1 MTQLVAIYRTLEL
14 PWTAAAE
21 QERSFRRTLKISVAA
36 VVVAAFVLSLLPLPR
51 QDRQEVKPVPQR
63 FARLILEK
71 PKPPPPPPPPK
82 EEPKPK
88 LEPKPEPAK
97 PEPKPQPKPKPER
110 RVEQPKPPPPKPDAA
125 ERARQARA
133 EASGAGLLPFAEQL
147 AALRDDAAVGH
158 LDTKQRVG
166 LSTASAAR
174 VTERALVTSKVGRGS
189 GGISTSGLSRNIGG
203 TTLAGR
209 ETTRVESP
217 IEGVAPGGGGTVEH
231 AANSGRPSR
240 SREEI
245 ERVFDKNKGAI
256 YALYNR
262 ALRQNP
268 ALQGKVVLRLTI
280 APDGRVTACEIV
292 SSELGDADL
301 EKKLV
306 ERVRLFRFEAKDVDS
321 ITTTKPIDFFPA

>member
-1 MTQLVAIYRTLEL
+1 MTQLVAMYRTLEL

-21 QERSFRRTLKISVAA
+21 QERSFQRTLKISLAA
-36 VVVAAFVLSLLPLPR
+36 LIAAAIVLSLLPLP
-51 QDRQEVKPVPQR
+51 QLDRTQVKPVPQR

-82 EEPKPK
+82 AQPKPK
-88 LEPKPEPAK
+88 PKPEPAK
-97 PEPKPQPKPKPER
+97 LEPKPQPKPKPAR
-110 RVEQPKPPPPKPDAA
+110 AVEKPKAPAPKPDAA
-125 ERARQARA
+125 ERARKARA
-133 EASGAGLLPFAEQL
+133 EASGAGLLPFAQQL
-147 AALRDDAAVGH
+147 AALRDDTAVGH
-158 LDTKQRVG
+158 LDRKQRVG
-166 LSTASAAR
+166 LSSASAAPT
-174 VTERALVTSKVGRGS
+174 TERALVTSKVGRGS

-217 IEGVAPGGGGTVEH
+217 VEGLAPAGGGAVERGTD
-231 AANSGRPSR
+231 SGRPSR

-256 YALYNR
+256 YAIYNR

-280 APDGRVTACEIV
+280 APDGRVTSCEIV
-292 SSELGDADL
+292 SSELGDPEL

-306 ERVRLFRFEAKDVDS
+306 ERVELFRFEAKDVDP